1 MVYAKGR
8 NCCYLYFPMP
18 REGVVVIYI
27 SLCQG
32 KELRLSTFPSV
43 NGRSYAYLYSPV
55 PREGVV
61 VIYISLWEG
70 KELWSMPREGVM
82 VISISLR
89 QGKELWL
96 SLFPCAKGRSCGYLY
111 SPVPREGVVII
122 YVSMLPTDGY
132 SGDENFSTPNRT

>member
-1 MVYAKGR
+1 
-8 NCCYLYFPMP
+8 MP
-18 REGVVVIYI
+18 REGTVVICI

-32 KELRLSTFPSV
+32 KELWLSIFPYAK
-43 NGRSYAYLYSPV
+43 GRSCGYLHFPLSM
-55 PREGVV
+55 EGVMP
-61 VIYISLWEG
+61 ICIPLCQG
-70 KELWSMPREGVM
+70 KELWL
-82 VISISLR
+82 SIFPCGKGKSYGLC

-96 SLFPCAKGRSCGYLY
+96 SLFPYAKGRSYGYLY